1 MIAIYSVKYT
11 SSMSHDIIQKD
22 TLIHMNAI
30 TLIIIYLAAIN
41 FISFVIMGVDKYK
54 ARKRAWRI
62 PESTLFVL
70 ALIGGSIGSI
80 AGMHLFHHKTRH
92 WYFLYG
98 MPAILIVQ
106 VLIVIAL
113 ASSPIEF
120 LVM

>member
-1 MIAIYSVKYT
+1 MTFNKRDIYNR
-11 SSMSHDIIQKD
+11 
-22 TLIHMNAI
+22 MNAI

-41 FISFVIMGVDKYK
+41 FISFIIMGVDKYK

-98 MPAILIVQ
+98 MPAILIIQ

-113 ASSPIEF
+113 ATSPIEF

>member
-1 MIAIYSVKYT
+1 
-11 SSMSHDIIQKD
+11 MSHDIIQKD